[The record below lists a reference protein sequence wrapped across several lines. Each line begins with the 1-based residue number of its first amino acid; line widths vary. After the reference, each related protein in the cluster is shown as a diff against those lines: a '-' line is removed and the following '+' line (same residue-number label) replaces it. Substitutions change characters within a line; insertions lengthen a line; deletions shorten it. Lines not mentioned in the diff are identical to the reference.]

1 MSHLYKLVQN
11 TNEEMQKCYQKW
23 YARPVYTDTIDL
35 DRIAE
40 LIQRNSTAKKS
51 DAKAVLTEMVEVIT
65 DALQSSQRVHID
77 GFGTFKIGIS
87 SRGADSPED
96 FTATE
101 NIRGCRVLFQPETTR
116 VVVGQQKM
124 TDGSVKQ
131 KYVNAITMLKD
142 VVFEETHENTLHPT
156 PSPDGE

>member
-11 TNEEMQKCYQKW
+11 TNEEMEKCYQKW
-23 YARPVYTDTIDL
+23 YARPVYTGTIDL
-35 DRIAE
+35 DAIAE

-51 DAKAVLTEMVEVIT
+51 DAKAVLTEMVEVIS
-65 DALQSSQRVHID
+65 DALKSSQRVHID

-101 NIRGCRVLFQPETTR
+101 NIRGCRVLFQPEITTDSSTR
-116 VVVGQQKM
+116 KRIKKM
-124 TDGSVKQ
+124 TQGISYQSAASLVSAKE
-131 KYVNAITMLKD
+131 M
-142 VVFEETHENTLHPT
+142 EERGKEQPNP
-156 PSPDGE
+156 